1 MPRVNLGRTDP
12 GMIFGKKMKSV
23 IMESD
28 GNCTTTA
35 DKIGISN
42 ITLSRRFKDPSQM
55 TLGQLRIFIR
65 ITGLRKEDV
74 IAYLYGKGQADEVQK
89 SNADSII

>member
-74 IAYLYGKGQADEVQK
+74 IAYLYGERT
-89 SNADSII
+89 SR

>member
-1 MPRVNLGRTDP
+1 MPKVKLGRADP
-12 GMIFGKKMKSV
+12 GMELGKKMKSS

-28 GNCTTTA
+28 ENCMSTA

-74 IAYLYGKGQADEVQK
+74 IAYLYGKGQADE
-89 SNADSII
+89 I

>member
-1 MPRVNLGRTDP
+1 MPKVKLGRADP
-12 GMIFGKKMKSV
+12 GMELGKKMKSA

-28 GNCTTTA
+28 ENCMGTA

-55 TLGQLRIFIR
+55 TLGQMKTFIR
-65 ITGLRKEDV
+65 ITGLKKEAV
-74 IAYLYGKGQADEVQK
+74 ITYLYGKGQANEV
-89 SNADSII
+89 